1 MGDSTSF
8 CTMRHMGRSA
18 LSRRQSLLAG
28 AAAAAGAIGLAP
40 RVAAQAAPPAWDQ
53 DELSQEVITTFGRLP
68 GQQALKL
75 WAPAD
80 GGRLPWVAE
89 VNPDQQRFVA
99 STFKAYVLAAYL
111 RAAEDAI
118 DPQRDVAVAEQ
129 LTAEMDRTLTL
140 DERIFCLSSPV
151 FNPRTSPAWSRR
163 APRWRR

>member
-8 CTMRHMGRSA
+8 CTMRHMGA
-18 LSRRQSLLAG
+18 LALRRRQSLPAG
-28 AAAAAGAIGLAP
+28 AAAAAGATAGAP
-40 RVAAQAAPPAWDQ
+40 GRSPGGTARRDQ
-53 DELSQEVITTFGRLP
+53 DELSQEVITTFVRLP

-140 DERIFCLSSPV
+140 DERVYSSVPRSST
-151 FNPRTSPAWSRR
+151 PRTSPAWSRR